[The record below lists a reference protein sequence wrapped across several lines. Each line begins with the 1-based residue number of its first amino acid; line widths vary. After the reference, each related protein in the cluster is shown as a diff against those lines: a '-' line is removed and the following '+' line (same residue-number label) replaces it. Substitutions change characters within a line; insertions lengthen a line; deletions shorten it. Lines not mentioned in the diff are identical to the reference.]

1 MDVGAVIQK
10 AREEKGWTVDHLA
23 EVMAV
28 HPRWV
33 RRRETGE
40 TKTTVWELR
49 RFVAVLGI
57 DDAAILAA
65 VRP

>member
-1 MDVGAVIQK
+1 MDVGSVIER
-10 AREEKGWTVDHLA
+10 ARESRGWTVDQLA
-23 EVMAV
+23 EVLGV

-40 TKTTVWELR
+40 TKTTVRELR

-57 DDAAILAA
+57 DDDAILQV